1 MLLPAHRCK
10 NKQSFGAG
18 TRASLHSQTS
28 REQLTL
34 HFRRLPTTN
43 SQLHRNEEI
52 NILVL
57 AVCCFNFTHFKTE
70 AGCDMLA
77 GLLKRLVLQRTKTC
91 TNPEVTFEEVTRW

>member
-10 NKQSFGAG
+10 DEQSFGAG

-34 HFRRLPTTN
+34 HFQRLPITS

-57 AVCCFNFTHFKTE
+57 AVCYFSFTLFKKE
-70 AGCDMLA
+70 AGYDMLA
-77 GLLKRLVLQRTKTC
+77 G
-91 TNPEVTFEEVTRW
+91 F